1 MAQGLGAGARQ
12 ETAEVDVIRAAG
24 GIVVRRDGDEAQI
37 LLVHRPRGDW
47 TFPKGKAEPNESDE
61 DTALRE
67 VEEETGLAC
76 VLGAPAGE
84 TQYQD
89 AADRPKV
96 ARYWFMG
103 CGDACPVFPGKRY
116 EDWELDDPAGMSV
129 EAVRPIRDEIG
140 RRVRDLLVSLGVDS
154 AP

>member
-12 ETAEVDVIRAAG
+12 ETAEVDVVRAAG

-96 ARYWFMG
+96 ARYWFME
-103 CGDACPVFPGKRY
+103 ARTVAHTFTPNH
-116 EDWELDDPAGMSV
+116 EIDD
-129 EAVRPIRDEIG
+129 VRWCTRDEADG
-140 RRVRDLLVSLGVDS
+140 LLSYEQDRQLLGS
-154 AP
+154 FPEGLSWALGQG